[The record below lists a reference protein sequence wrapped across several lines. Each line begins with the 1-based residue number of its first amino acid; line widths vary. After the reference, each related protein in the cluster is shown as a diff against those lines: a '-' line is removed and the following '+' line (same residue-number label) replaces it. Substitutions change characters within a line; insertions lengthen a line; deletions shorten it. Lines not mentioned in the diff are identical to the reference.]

1 MICSSMG
8 SWRERVQLP
17 AGSLGPRELED
28 SMPRMEPGD
37 RKLLDIG
44 GSPESG

>member
-1 MICSSMG
+1 MICSPMG
-8 SWRERVQLP
+8 SWRERVQLS
-17 AGSLGPRELED
+17 AGSLGHRDLED

-37 RKLLDIG
+37 RKLLDIR